1 MAEGSV
7 VKGMELIPV
16 RTLKEAVVYL
26 QTGKSPAQERN
37 SSLKGNYDTAGK
49 ESPQEQLDFLEIK
62 GQESA
67 KRATMIAAAGMHN
80 ILYVGP
86 PGSGKTM
93 LAKRISSIMP
103 ELSFEEQLELTK
115 IYSIAG
121 QLNPNHP
128 LMTKRTVP
136 GAGAWCD
143 PGGTF
148 GRRQSAKTGRGHAFG
163 KRRFIFR

>member
-37 SSLKGNYDTAGK
+37 SPLKGNYDTAGK

-86 PGSGKTM
+86 PGSGACVKI
-93 LAKRISSIMP
+93 R
-103 ELSFEEQLELTK
+103 LS
-115 IYSIAG
+115 
-121 QLNPNHP
+121 
-128 LMTKRTVP
+128 
-136 GAGAWCD
+136 
-143 PGGTF
+143 
-148 GRRQSAKTGRGHAFG
+148 
-163 KRRFIFR
+163 